1 MLTEAGTMGV
11 IRNTTHT
18 DDSNIYMAY
27 TKAEPDSSFNN
38 NIHCHIF
45 YEIEFI
51 ISGSGKYE
59 INNVQYDIKPGA
71 LFMVTPADFHT
82 YSLSPSDTPLV
93 FYNIQFYPHI
103 ISDEISSS
111 LYSQTTPI
119 AVYLDGTNFNL
130 TRERF
135 DYMLTT
141 FEEKGF
147 MYEKILRNEIE
158 NLCINILRDVSKRHR
173 DSAIDNPVI
182 RNAIIFVK
190 NNFRD
195 EITLKKAADYVGLSE
210 AYFSHVFS
218 TIMKM
223 GFASYV
229 RQTRLIAAANLIKS
243 TSLPIKEI
251 CFDTGFTNTNYFTN
265 TFSSF
270 FGLSPR
276 EYRAKYGKKHR

>member
-1 MLTEAGTMGV
+1 MLIEAGTLGV
-11 IRNTTHT
+11 VRNTTYT
-18 DDSNIYMAY
+18 DDSNIYIVH
-27 TKAEPDSSFNN
+27 TKAGPDSSFNN
-38 NIHCHIF
+38 NIHYHVF

-51 ISGSGKYE
+51 ISGSGIYE
-59 INNVQYDIKPGA
+59 INNVQHDIKRGA

-82 YSLSPSDTPLV
+82 YSLSITDSPLV

-103 ISDEISSS
+103 ISDEISSC
-111 LYSQTTPI
+111 LYSQTTPVAI
-119 AVYLDGTNFNL
+119 YLDGTDFVL
-130 TRERF
+130 ACKRF
-135 DYMLTT
+135 DYMLST
-141 FEEKGF
+141 FEEKDF

-158 NLCINILRDVSKRHR
+158 NLCINILRDVNKRNR

-190 NNFRD
+190 NNYRD
-195 EITLKKAADYVGLSE
+195 PITLKKAADHVGLSE

-218 TIMKM
+218 STMKM

-265 TFSSF
+265 TFSSY

>member
-1 MLTEAGTMGV
+1 MLIEAGTIGV

-18 DDSNIYMAY
+18 DDSNIYVDY
-27 TKAEPDSSFNN
+27 TNAGPDSSFNN

-51 ISGSGKYE
+51 ISGSGIYE
-59 INNVQYDIKPGA
+59 INNVQHDIKPGA

-82 YSLSPSDTPLV
+82 YSLSSTDSPLV

-103 ISDEISSS
+103 ISDDISSC

-119 AVYLDGTNFNL
+119 ALYLQGTNFDL

-141 FEEKGF
+141 FREKDF

-158 NLCINILRDVSKRHR
+158 NLCINVLRDVNKRNR
-173 DSAIDNPVI
+173 DSGIDNPVI

-190 NNFRD
+190 NNYRD
-195 EITLKKAADYVGLSE
+195 EITLKKGRRSCWLIRSVFQPRLFKHNENGVCVICKADK
-210 AYFSHVFS
+210 AYSR
-218 TIMKM
+218 
-223 GFASYV
+223 
-229 RQTRLIAAANLIKS
+229 RQ
-243 TSLPIKEI
+243 P
-251 CFDTGFTNTNYFTN
+251 Y
-265 TFSSF
+265 
-270 FGLSPR
+270 
-276 EYRAKYGKKHR
+276 